1 MLAVR
6 YVLHL
11 ARTEA
16 QHSAETA
23 HRGGERS
30 STTPGSMHKSS
41 TTNDTSITV
50 LLCLFSSKGGSSR
63 TSKTP
68 PLSYFPSLPSPRL
81 PWPWTGDPF
90 SARSS
95 PLEVLAFQSSIS
107 LTGRQPLP
115 ESRVG
120 GISSFWTAESH
131 ARSRVTGE
139 KNHPSPF
146 GYACLP
152 PRVKEIISST
162 SSKAK
167 PGISSLHL
175 PLSVASRPRPITSRR
190 DTRLTTMQAL

>member
-1 MLAVR
+1 M
-6 YVLHL
+6 YSTLHAQRHSTAQKQHTGEENAA
-11 ARTEA
+11 ARHPEA
-16 QHSAETA
+16 CTNPVQQTTHPSPCFFACFPAKVEAAELPK
-23 HRGGERS
+23 R
-30 STTPGSMHKSS
+30 
-41 TTNDTSITV
+41 
-50 LLCLFSSKGGSSR
+50 LLF
-63 TSKTP
+63 P
-68 PLSYFPSLPSPRL
+68 YFPSLPSPRL

-120 GISSFWTAESH
+120 GISGFWTAESH

-146 GYACLP
+146 VYACLP

-167 PGISSLHL
+167 PRVLSLHL